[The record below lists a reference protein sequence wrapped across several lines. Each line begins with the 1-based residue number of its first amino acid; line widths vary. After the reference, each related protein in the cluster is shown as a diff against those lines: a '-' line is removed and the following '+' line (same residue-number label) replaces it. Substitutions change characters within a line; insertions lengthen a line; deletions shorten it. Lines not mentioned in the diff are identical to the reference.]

1 MRLDDAKKINRLD
14 ALGFNGLVIA
24 WKAWKEKYTIKD
36 EYTIKDDRGGPTKN
50 SLMLKLVSL

>member
-14 ALGFNGLVIA
+14 ALGYNGLVIA

-36 EYTIKDDRGGPTKN
+36 DRGGPAKN
-50 SLMLKLVSL
+50 SLMLKLISL